1 MRRLPCLWLLIAIL
15 AACSSTPR
23 GPLPQA
29 APATVAAPAV
39 DLRERVVRN
48 FNAAFNAQDAAAMAA
63 LVTPDVQWVSVK
75 GLTVNLDTSNRE
87 ELRRSMASYF
97 KACPSCRSRL
107 ASVTVAKS
115 RVAVLE
121 VATWTTPAGPREAQG
136 FVFYEF
142 SGQLISRVYYFAVEG

>member
-1 MRRLPCLWLLIAIL
+1 LF
-15 AACSSTPR
+15 AATVFAGCSSTPR
-23 GPLPQA
+23 GPLPQ
-29 APATVAAPAV
+29 PATATTTAPAPAV

-63 LVTPDVQWVSVK
+63 LVTSDVQWVSVK
-75 GLTVNLDTSNRE
+75 GLAVNLDTSTRE

-115 RVAVLE
+115 RVSVLE
-121 VATWTTPAGPREAQG
+121 VATWATSTGPREAQG